1 MELPPSAMTPNPLI
15 KPRRWRRA
23 FSLVEV
29 VVAVGVFAIAIVAVI
44 GLVAALTR
52 NVTEVTD
59 TDDASRLVT
68 NLQGKL
74 QSVSFQDLRNYM
86 GDVTAK
92 SAANRIYANRDGS
105 RVGLGSAT
113 AVWDPDN
120 SLNTAEENA
129 QKYFLVE
136 MLPNNDLSPASN
148 DNTAGF
154 LAFTVR
160 LIYPAY
166 LGNGDVVTDSSQ
178 QSTMLVPVAVT
189 R

>member
-1 MELPPSAMTPNPLI
+1 MTPKLLI
-15 KPRRWRRA
+15 KSRSGRRA

-52 NVTEVTD
+52 NVAEVTD

-68 NLQGKL
+68 NLQSKL
-74 QSVSFQDLRNYM
+74 QEVPFATLRAYM

-105 RVGLGSAT
+105 RVGLGNAT
-113 AVWDPDN
+113 AVWDPDG
-120 SLNTAEENA
+120 SLSTAEENA

-136 MLPNNDLSPASN
+136 LLSNDDLSLPGN

-178 QSTMLVPVAVT
+178 QSSMLVPVAIT